1 MTITTA
7 NTSIKFKEVRTKLNE
22 VIGKVNTLGNT
33 FITSTVTNITAGDSL
48 SVVLTAN
55 NQFPGG
61 VFTIQKLGAEASSF
75 TNAWASGGSNKNQYT
90 DYANGTVNTQNIV
103 FTISLTNS
111 TFDIQDGDYINIA
124 GVTSLSGTFLR
135 NTLGLSGTGGT
146 YTLSSTHFS
155 SAIQIRSS
163 TTITYSLTTNRSVR
177 TGSGTTL
184 TGTAPTVYNVSSIT
198 ANWATNPV
206 KFWLTSQA
214 FNWSLAV
221 TGTTTAGTTSYT
233 GGGTATLTSSGATA
247 GSSAAIDSTLSYTLS
262 TQNYSGTGLNGAGT
276 ATSANRTVTRGPATV
291 YYPLFWKTTQSSSNP
306 TFTTSDSHNNSAFA
320 VGQTAVT
327 TATPA
332 DYTWIATPTSSA
344 RTFKYIFLGSDVV
357 LTPTVS
363 YTSQTISGYTYNV
376 YGFNNFSAV
385 TTIYVVT

>member
-1 MTITTA
+1 
-7 NTSIKFKEVRTKLNE
+7 
-22 VIGKVNTLGNT
+22 
-33 FITSTVTNITAGDSL
+33 
-48 SVVLTAN
+48 
-55 NQFPGG
+55 
-61 VFTIQKLGAEASSF
+61 
-75 TNAWASGGSNKNQYT
+75 
-90 DYANGTVNTQNIV
+90 
-103 FTISLTNS
+103 LTNS
-111 TFDIQDGDYINIA
+111 TFNIQDGDYINIA
-124 GVTSLSGTFLR
+124 GVTNLSGTFLR

-163 TTITYSLTTNRSVR
+163 TAITYSLTTNRSVR

-184 TGTAPTVYNVSSIT
+184 SGTAPTVFNVSSIT

-221 TGTTTAGTTSYT
+221 TGSSVAGTTSYT
-233 GGGTATLTSSGATA
+233 GGGTATLTTSGSTA

-262 TQNYSGTGLNGAGT
+262 TQDYSGTGLNGAGT
-276 ATSANRTVTRGPATV
+276 ATSANRTVTRGPASV
-291 YYPLFWKTTQSSSNP
+291 YYPLFWKITQSGSNP
-306 TFTTSDSHNNSAFA
+306 SISTSDSHNNSAFA
-320 VGQTAVT
+320 VGQTVMT

-332 DYTWIATPTSSA
+332 DYTWIATPTSAA

-363 YTSQTISGYTYNV
+363 YTNQSISGYTYNV
-376 YGFNNFSAV
+376 YGFTNFSAA